1 MTALPPASL
10 AEVTIWGWGHCLGV
24 AAGRAEGWRVMLQIS
39 SLSPTE
45 RAHHAHE
52 KVRDED
58 LSQWDTLVVMSG
70 DGLLFEVRGTLGLGR
85 ELGEGGAWGR
95 SQALSHKVR

>member
-1 MTALPPASL
+1 MPPAFL
-10 AEVTIWGWGHCLGV
+10 AGVTVWGWGHCLGV
-24 AAGRAEGWRVMLQIS
+24 AAGRAEGRRVMLQMS
-39 SLSPTE
+39 PLPPTE

-70 DGLLFEVRGTLGLGR
+70 DGLLFEVRGTLGLGT
-85 ELGEGGAWGR
+85 ELGEGGAWDR
-95 SQALSHKVR
+95 TKL

>member
-1 MTALPPASL
+1 MEGDAPNLSVSPP
-10 AEVTIWGWGHCLGV
+10 
-24 AAGRAEGWRVMLQIS
+24 
-39 SLSPTE
+39 E

-70 DGLLFEVRGTLGLGR
+70 DGLLFEVRGTLDKGVPGP
-85 ELGEGGAWGR
+85 GAK
-95 SQALSHKVR
+95 L